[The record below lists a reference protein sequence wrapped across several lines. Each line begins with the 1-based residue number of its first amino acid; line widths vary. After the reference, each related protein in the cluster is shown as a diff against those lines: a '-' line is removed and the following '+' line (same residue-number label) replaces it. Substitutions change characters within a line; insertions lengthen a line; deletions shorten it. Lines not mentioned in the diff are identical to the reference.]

1 MTLKKREGDPIRNK
15 FADIL
20 NIIEFLNKQFNSKLT
35 ATINNSFY
43 MTKHQLAD
51 DNLLG
56 VSPQQLKVD
65 KYSTSGLQ
73 IS

>member
-43 MTKHQLAD
+43 MTKPQLAD